1 MAFSSLTMKELQDKF
16 KEYEVEDYAQAGAKA
31 SYTVFLEKGKSALEA
46 YSHSME
52 TQFRTLGL
60 PTNLNMGKIELESDV
75 YVCKTGT
82 TLSVE

>member
-1 MAFSSLTMKELQDKF
+1 MAFSQLSLKELQEKF
-16 KEYEVEDYAQAGAKA
+16 SEYEVEDYAQAGAKA
-31 SYTVFLEKGKSALEA
+31 SYTVFLEKGLSALDA

-60 PTNLNMGKIELESDV
+60 PTKLNMGKIELEADV